1 MSSCAASCCIYF
13 PRASSA
19 SATSASSP
27 IGGAPLC
34 CHFAWQHSA
43 QFHPRPN
50 QKLPPLRNRNL
61 FGVAPTVAD
70 RWRSSNALPLL
81 KSNSVL
87 HHCWSLLR
95 NETPRPQLETS
106 ARFPARAPIFCSA
119 PTSSSRARLRKSTS
133 VISSES
139 QLAATFWPK
148 PRPEQAHNYHV
159 ELLYQRRTRRARSV
173 FHRLALPTPVSISN
187 GICSG

>member
-1 MSSCAASCCIYF
+1 MSSCAASYCICS

-106 ARFPARAPIFCSA
+106 ARFPAPVPVRPVPDPI
-119 PTSSSRARLRKSTS
+119 PTARPFLHRVRRSIATPHARPPPPPFLCPLPSTS
-133 VISSES
+133 
-139 QLAATFWPK
+139 TP
-148 PRPEQAHNYHV
+148 
-159 ELLYQRRTRRARSV
+159 
-173 FHRLALPTPVSISN
+173 LPCSIQFA
-187 GICSG
+187 